1 MSKIKEITKQTLIN
15 LSKHD
20 IDATPSAYAKEFCNI
35 ANKINFST
43 NDCEYFK
50 NALLKLSNNEISNFK
65 EKNNKNITTMSD
77 LIDVL
82 LQRVEPKNIDK
93 MSKLMQNSMKP
104 SISLSISDDLK
115 AFSIKIGDTPSLIF
129 EESIQEEMEKFIEQR
144 FEVDK
149 KVVAQKTADIA
160 KLITLMSQY
169 LGDAIQSNKNGS
181 SNVSDIKNEIK
192 SVNISDTTT
201 DTLNNLQTK
210 LVAAAQTIEDEIK
223 TVNNKLESGQNE
235 VSSLHEKIKQ
245 LEQELLKTKQESATD
260 PLTGLLTRRA
270 YDQEVEKFEEN
281 FTRLG
286 HDYALIFFDID
297 HFKKVNDTYGHD
309 CGDSV
314 LRTFAQ
320 ILLKLTR
327 KTDIIGRYGGEE
339 FVALLQYNSKD
350 QLIQYIKRVKE
361 IVTSHKFKYKD
372 LKLDITFSAGC
383 DIRSNHD
390 NYSNTIHKADEL
402 LYEAKNNGRNQIIIA
417 PSYKI

>member
-1 MSKIKEITKQTLIN
+1 MSKIKEITKQTLTN

-20 IDATPSAYAKEFCNI
+20 IDATPSAYTKEFCAI
-35 ANKINFST
+35 ANKINFSV

-50 NALLKLSNNEISNFK
+50 NALLKLSSKEISNFK
-65 EKNNKNITTMSD
+65 QKNNKKITTIPD

-82 LQRVEPKNIDK
+82 LQRVESKNIDK
-93 MSKLMQNSMKP
+93 MSELIQNSMKP

-192 SVNISDTTT
+192 SVNISETTT

-223 TVNNKLESGQNE
+223 TVNNKLESGQSE
-235 VSSLHEKIKQ
+235 VGSLHEKIKQ

-270 YDQEVEKFEEN
+270 YDQEE
-281 FTRLG
+281 LM
-286 HDYALIFFDID
+286 I
-297 HFKKVNDTYGHD
+297 KK
-309 CGDSV
+309 
-314 LRTFAQ
+314 
-320 ILLKLTR
+320 
-327 KTDIIGRYGGEE
+327 
-339 FVALLQYNSKD
+339 
-350 QLIQYIKRVKE
+350 
-361 IVTSHKFKYKD
+361 
-372 LKLDITFSAGC
+372 
-383 DIRSNHD
+383 
-390 NYSNTIHKADEL
+390 
-402 LYEAKNNGRNQIIIA
+402 
-417 PSYKI
+417 